1 MKFSMKGQEKDVL
14 FIQVTAWADLT
25 VFSNY
30 FPPFSTTIYNT
41 FKCLKFCHFKNIIL
55 DKSPIN
61 LIKVHFEELLLLC
74 HESNGNHKLAQRN

>member
-14 FIQVTAWADLT
+14 FIQVTTWAGLA

-30 FPPFSTTIYNT
+30 FLPFSTTIYNT
-41 FKCLKFCHFKNIIL
+41 FKSLKFCHFKNIIL

-61 LIKVHFEELLLLC
+61 LMKVPFEELLP
-74 HESNGNHKLAQRN
+74 SIS